1 MQFIYLAVTVALTNY
16 AVAQSVATG
25 MLGNATVVED
35 NPPGVTYTA
44 SLPSMNLSSQNNSR
58 SNIMGSVTAT
68 ANPDGIGV
76 MFNVSFSNLP
86 TTGGPF
92 AYHLHVAPVPSD
104 GNCTGTLGHLDPF
117 IRGEELACNMSLP
130 QTCQVGDLSGKHGKI
145 TSDPFKASYSE
156 EFASTTTGLGSF
168 FGNRSIVV
176 HSSDK
181 TRIACANFTL
191 AGAVGDE
198 MSNTTN
204 GTYGNSTD
212 GNGTDNTSPIQF
224 EGNANQIGITYVIA
238 LTTLIHLA
246 LMA

>member
-92 AYHLHVAPVPSD
+92 
-104 GNCTGTLGHLDPF
+104 
-117 IRGEELACNMSLP
+117 
-130 QTCQVGDLSGKHGKI
+130 GKI
-145 TSDPFKASYSE
+145 LPRF
-156 EFASTTTGLGSF
+156 
-168 FGNRSIVV
+168 
-176 HSSDK
+176 
-181 TRIACANFTL
+181 
-191 AGAVGDE
+191 
-198 MSNTTN
+198 
-204 GTYGNSTD
+204 
-212 GNGTDNTSPIQF
+212 
-224 EGNANQIGITYVIA
+224 
-238 LTTLIHLA
+238 
-246 LMA
+246 

>member
-1 MQFIYLAVTVALTNY
+1 MQFTYLAATLALTSY
-16 AVAQSVATG
+16 AAAQSVITG

-35 NPPGVTYTA
+35 NPPGVIYTA
-44 SLPSMNLSSQNNSR
+44 SLPSMNLSSQNSSQRNV
-58 SNIMGSVTAT
+58 MGSIIAT

-104 GNCTGTLGHLDPF
+104 GNCTSTMGHLDPF
-117 IRGEELACNMSLP
+117 IRGEAIACNMSLP

-145 TSDPFKASYSE
+145 TSDPFEASYSE
-156 EFASTTTGLGSF
+156 EFASTTEGLGSF
-168 FGNRSIVV
+168 FGNRSLVV

-191 AGAVGDE
+191 AGAIGDG
-198 MSNTTN
+198 MGNTTN
-204 GTYGNSTD
+204 GTYGNGTD
-212 GNGTDNTSPIQF
+212 GNGTDNSSPIQF
-224 EGNANQIGITYVIA
+224 EGSASHISITYTIA
-238 LTTLIHLA
+238 ITSLILFA